1 MPKFMQ
7 CLLVNDKQ
15 IACLQAG
22 FCTYFIVSFEN
33 DIILRKLIT

>member
-22 FCTYFIVSFEN
+22 FIVSFEN